1 MLFNNEIS
9 EKKIKEHTK
18 SQEHL
23 RELNLSHSTGVTDIN
38 TGAKDSRSKSSKI
51 VEEIAVKY
59 TKSVYLNKIYRKC
72 KEVEYLNDIKIG
84 KLIKTK
90 NIKLHLE
97 EDDNMQI
104 INMVSKGMLK
114 DFEVDGYNLENIMNP
129 LIRDYSYLIKGEL
142 KNSNEKIIIKI
153 PMLSVNEFE
162 NQYSLYDILI
172 GDVTVIGIYKGKI
185 KHKELKNTFNDIIE
199 SQNDSNVNGNSN
211 IIDESNHIEDQLS
224 HNIGN
229 DDSQE
234 YHYIDLIAIT
244 QDILFEEDEENDKLS
259 LWDKFKNIFRRK
271 HDDESIYI

>member
-1 MLFNNEIS
+1 MLFDNEIS

-23 RELNLSHSTGVTDIN
+23 RELNLSHRTGLTTIN
-38 TGAKDSRSKSSKI
+38 PVSKDSRSKSSKI

-72 KEVEYLNDIKIG
+72 KEVEDLNNTKIGSLIKI
-84 KLIKTK
+84 K

-104 INMVSKGMLK
+104 VNMVSKGMLK
-114 DFEVDGYNLENIMNP
+114 DLEVDGYNLENIINP
-129 LIRDYSYLIKGEL
+129 LIRDYSYLIKGKL

-153 PMLSVNEFE
+153 PILSVNEFE
-162 NQYSLYDILI
+162 NQYSLYDVLI
-172 GDVTVIGIYKGKI
+172 GEVTVLGIYKGKI

-199 SQNDSNVNGNSN
+199 SSDNRT
-211 IIDESNHIEDQLS
+211 IIDDSNHIENNS
-224 HNIGN
+224 HRSVSNGN
-229 DDSQE
+229 KED

-244 QDILFEEDEENDKLS
+244 QDILFEEDEKNNKLS
-259 LWDKFKNIFRRK
+259 LWDKVKNIFRRK
-271 HDDESIYI
+271 HDDESIYV